1 MSAVDILTAARDKV
15 AHGWV
20 AKLNRDGDRVCAW
33 QAIVDAW
40 AEQEGIE
47 GVSRTCNCLS
57 CITSWAAYTTADAV
71 PGLMW
76 ARECLETAIAERADL
91 YSGSVE
97 GWNDTPGRTQEQ
109 VVDTFD
115 HAIKVAERD
124 S

>member
-1 MSAVDILTAARDKV
+1 MSTVDILTAARDKV

-20 AKLNRDGDRVCAW
+20 AKLNRDGDRVCAA

-47 GVSRTCNCLS
+47 GVSRT
-57 CITSWAAYTTADAV
+57 WAAYTTADAV
-71 PGLMW
+71 GLMW
-76 ARECLETAIAERADL
+76 ARECFETAIAERADL

-124 S
+124 L